1 MPGKQIDQFPP
12 LAPARDRRAPTD
24 PPPPRWRAPQPAAAE
39 AQYPSSDGRPMADN
53 TFQERA
59 IRDAAAM
66 LAHYFERREDV
77 LVANNLLVY
86 YVENRPKRRV
96 VPDVMVSLGVPGDNR
111 MSYFVWE
118 EGKPPDFVLEVASP
132 GTVDADLHEKPPL
145 YARLGVREYFRY
157 DPMGGLLPAR
167 LAGDRLKGGRYEPL
181 PAERLPGAE
190 LSVRSAVLGLDLRYD
205 GIAQRLRIWDP
216 VRGEYL
222 RTLSEEARARV
233 EETRQRQKAERRV
246 DQEARARQ
254 EAERQRDQEARQRV
268 EEARARQE
276 AERRWREAERQ
287 LEALRRS
294 N

>member
-12 LAPARDRRAPTD
+12 LAPARDRSAPTD
-24 PPPPRWRAPQPAAAE
+24 PPPPRWRASQPAPAE
-39 AQYPSSDGRPMADN
+39 AQYPSSDGRPIADN
-53 TFQERA
+53 TFQEWA
-59 IRDAAAM
+59 IRDAATM

-96 VPDVMVSLGVPGDNR
+96 VPDVMVSLGVPGRNR
-111 MSYFVWE
+111 MSYFAWE
-118 EGKPPDFVLEVASP
+118 EGKHLDFVLEVASP

-167 LAGDRLKGGRYEPL
+167 LAG
-181 PAERLPGAE
+181 ERLPGAE

-222 RTLSEEARARV
+222 RTLSEEARAR
-233 EETRQRQKAERRV
+233 QKAERQV
-246 DQEARARQ
+246 DQ
-254 EAERQRDQEARQRV
+254 
-268 EEARARQE
+268 EARARQE

-294 N
+294 D